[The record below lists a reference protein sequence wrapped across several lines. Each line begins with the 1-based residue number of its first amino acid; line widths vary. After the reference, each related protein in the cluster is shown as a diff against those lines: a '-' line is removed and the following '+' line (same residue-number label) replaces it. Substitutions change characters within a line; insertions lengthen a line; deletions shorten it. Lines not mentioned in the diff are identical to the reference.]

1 MTTLFV
7 SDLDHTLLR
16 SDATLSA
23 FSHDVLEAL
32 IGRGVLFTYAT
43 ARSHGSARRAT
54 GGLDVRLPVIT
65 YGGTMTVH
73 AASGQPSA
81 VRYLT
86 RRALIDILRLTDAAG
101 LQALVH
107 TYAAGRDAISWI
119 DAGSPPEG
127 HASEGGAS
135 AGDAVS
141 DGVAY
146 FLRGRPGDDRLAP
159 VRTWDQ
165 IDLDAGYY
173 VSIIGGQ
180 AETTA
185 LREALTAVLTGCL
198 LVLSDDAYAPGMF
211 WLEIHSD
218 AGSKA
223 KAAQLLAAE
232 VGATRL
238 VVFGDNHNDVPLFE
252 VADEA
257 YAVANAVPELRALA
271 TAIIGTNDED
281 AVATWL
287 AAAHAVEKPPSS
299 RP

>member
-23 FSHDVLEAL
+23 FSRGVLDVL
-32 IGRGVLFTYAT
+32 IDRGVLFTYAT
-43 ARSHGSARRAT
+43 ARSHASARRAT

-73 AASGQPSA
+73 AGSGQPSA
-81 VRYLT
+81 VRYLA
-86 RRALIDILRLTDAAG
+86 RGALLEILRLTDATG

-107 TYAAGRDAISWI
+107 TYAADRDAISWI
-119 DAGSPPEG
+119 DAGAGPEDG
-127 HASEGGAS
+127 VSE
-135 AGDAVS
+135 
-141 DGVAY
+141 GVAY

-159 VRTWDQ
+159 VRTWDE

-173 VSIIGGQ
+173 VSIIGGR

-185 LREALTAVLTGCL
+185 LREALTAVLTDCL
-198 LVLSDDAYAPGMF
+198 LVLSEDAYAPGTF

-223 KAAQLLAAE
+223 KAALLLAAE

-257 YAVANAVPELRALA
+257 YAVANAVPELRAIA

-287 AAAHAVEKPPSS
+287 AAAHAVEKPSPSQ
-299 RP
+299 P